1 MKFIGSATIT
11 HEVDFEIEADS
22 IGEMRDML
30 ETADCCIESCDEAIL
45 FVTCCQSQVN
55 IDSEECVNENIWDNM
70 SKLERANVLKENG
83 LSDEAAF
90 DIAQSESLTDIDE
103 ELWDYFDDA

>member
-1 MKFIGSATIT
+1 MKFRGSATIT
-11 HEVDFEIEADS
+11 HEVDFEIEAANA
-22 IGEMRDML
+22 GEMRDML
-30 ETADCCIESCDEAIL
+30 DTADCCVESCDGDII
-45 FVTCCQSQVN
+45 FTTCCQSQVT

-83 LSDEAAF
+83 LSDDASF

-103 ELWDYFDDA
+103 ELWDHFDEA